1 MRRSEADHL
10 RELSDERDRRYEQ
23 RFQSSEVA
31 LGNARESINR
41 RLDLL
46 NELRE
51 GVATEAEVRALEKR
65 VNELSSRIER
75 SEGRGAGLTAG
86 WGILVGAVLL
96 VLAIFAA
103 WRG

>member
-1 MRRSEADHL
+1 MRLTVDHL
-10 RELSDERDRRYEQ
+10 RDLMDERDKRYEQ
-23 RFQSSEVA
+23 RFQSSEIA

-51 GVATEAEVRALEKR
+51 GVATEAEVRALEKV
-65 VNELSSRIER
+65 VNDLAGRMRER
-75 SEGRGAGLTAG
+75 EGRGAGVTAG

-96 VLAIFAA
+96 GLAILAA
-103 WRG
+103 LRG